1 MLSFLTKQK
10 QNITNASNFTI
21 SSKTKTNYVT
31 AHQVVETSN
40 ESTTPIFLK
49 SHCNIRFNYNRFSGS
64 TATTTTVRLRSHS
77 TKNWFVKSG
86 ACAFL
91 FMFCFSYL
99 IALLVK
105 RGVFLGIWYGKDWVR
120 VFTKMEAS
128 ATEEGKGIVLVQF
141 HLMMYKFRRKKTRTG
156 SEKKHPCLLTVRDSS
171 VLGNN

>member
-40 ESTTPIFLK
+40 ESTTSIFLK

-86 ACAFL
+86 ACALL
-91 FMFCFSYL
+91 FMFCFLIFISFTCQTRSFSWYL
-99 IALLVK
+99 T
-105 RGVFLGIWYGKDWVR
+105 W
-120 VFTKMEAS
+120 
-128 ATEEGKGIVLVQF
+128 KGLSSSLYQDGS
-141 HLMMYKFRRKKTRTG
+141 KCNWRRK
-156 SEKKHPCLLTVRDSS
+156 RDCFSS
-171 VLGNN
+171 VSPDDV